1 MGNSFFHQRGG
12 DNFASE
18 NKTHGNGTK
27 HVNRNKRAPGFL
39 PVHGFLREWIETLGY
54 EEHSHVHGGDDD

>member
-18 NKTHGNGTK
+18 NKAYGNGTK
-27 HVNRNKRAPGFL
+27 QANKN
-39 PVHGFLREWIETLGY
+39 
-54 EEHSHVHGGDDD
+54 